1 MQAKFQDRSPFAL
14 TSCVSHFMATS
25 YSANPWVDL
34 DAVSKA
40 LPFGTALAL
49 KQIIIS
55 LNTECGT
62 HMTRTGKKQDLVDRL
77 RAQFAIWKSTNNV
90 ARWRTAKAII
100 DEIKL
105 PVASFMPDVASM
117 SMASLPRPSGATAYS
132 SAPILILN
140 PAHIPLPTSRSAS
153 TIGSPYPAPA
163 RAHIGPHFT
172 PSPFFKTDQVV
183 SPLLECPIS
192 LNPTD
197 RRECTLH
204 FELSTEQLAML
215 SAPSTTYQLRLFCT
229 SSKFYAFSGQTEVEC
244 PIEFPQTCEIYVN
257 EVQLKSALLKGIKKR
272 PGTAPPPVLS
282 LPNFVIGVR
291 RNTVRM
297 IYINN
302 GGQGQL
308 EYKKYYLI
316 VHLVK
321 TTPVSALVD
330 TLRKTRFVSEAEVR
344 GKMLASMVKDDDI
357 IAGSLKMSLRCPLSF
372 TRITT
377 PSRSAK
383 CTHSQCFDAGA
394 WFAVMEQ
401 TTTWLCPVCENVL
414 DWRELIVDGLFFE
427 ILSSTPDTVDDV
439 LLDADGGWRAIDSS
453 LSGSGSG
460 KKLETYSSAKKLES
474 AACPAAQGQE
484 GVFLKLVTWAWA
496 YGTQYYNDVT
506 KQQPTNR
513 ICK

>member
-1 MQAKFQDRSPFAL
+1 
-14 TSCVSHFMATS
+14 MAAS

-49 KQIIIS
+49 KQLIIS

-62 HMTRTGKKQDLVDRL
+62 HMIRTGRKQDLVDRL
-77 RAQFAIWKSTNNV
+77 RAQFATWKSTNNV

-140 PAHIPLPTSRSAS
+140 PAHIPLPPSRSAS
-153 TIGSPYPAPA
+153 TIGSPYPTPA

-229 SSKFYAFSGQTEVEC
+229 SSKFYGQTEGEC

-257 EVQLKSALLKGIKKR
+257 DVQLKSALLKGIKRR

-282 LPNFVIGVR
+282 VPNFDIGVR

-297 IYINN
+297 IYINS

-377 PSRSAK
+377 PSRSVK

-414 DWRELIVDGLFFE
+414 DWRELIIDGCVFVPFPSPPYSFLAPAFTYNLFLE
-427 ILSSTPDTVDDV
+427 ILNSTPDTVDDV
-439 LLDADGGWRAIDSS
+439 LLEADGGWRTVDSS
-453 LSGSGSG
+453 VSGSA
-460 KKLETYSSAKKLES
+460 KKGETYSSAKLES
-474 AACPAAQGQE
+474 AACPAAQRQGQDMDYINSDSE
-484 GVFLKLVTWAWA
+484 GE
-496 YGTQYYNDVT
+496 
-506 KQQPTNR
+506 
-513 ICK
+513 